1 MLHRLLVL
9 ISFVPRR
16 PLHYWNM
23 WLHLSYCPFEISIQ
37 SCCWAYYNSF
47 ILQTVKLTPRA
58 NILFIYFPWGLMLS
72 IYVQVLLPFSRDTH
86 LLELTKTSI
95 STPAKSFIRGKLG
108 MPEYSVIYPPSG
120 IIPFYGFSMLGKPWK
135 WNSAVVRYILC
146 ILVIQTYSD
155 ASIYLENGSI

>member
-1 MLHRLLVL
+1 M
-9 ISFVPRR
+9 FD
-16 PLHYWNM
+16 
-23 WLHLSYCPFEISIQ
+23 
-37 SCCWAYYNSF
+37 A
-47 ILQTVKLTPRA
+47 
-58 NILFIYFPWGLMLS
+58 